1 MIVDITYIKNVLEV
15 DIEESQIQ
23 YLLHHFFDEICTK
36 INVVTTLEEQEIS
49 DLALSTTYETPMLGY
64 NDTSL
69 FQDTIIYGI
78 ACHLNGINIPTISL
92 PQVLYNEYI
101 DKIDLSTL
109 SIDDNTQ
116 QYILTFCDLYKY
128 CIQELNIFLNDES
141 QVGYLRQL
149 LNLDSNIVSD
159 NEIEFLINHYTQY
172 LQDIIP
178 DVDPESAHFKQALY
192 LSVACHIFRTNPQAI
207 VSPTE
212 YRVDETSETFNLAF
226 DKEGNTWCDLADAA
240 LADLKKKTYKNY
252 GVKVFDRPGA
262 RTKYNAWGP
271 T

>member
-15 DIEESQIQ
+15 DIEDSQMQ

-36 INVVTTLEEQEIS
+36 INVITTLEEQEIS
-49 DLALSTTYETPMLGY
+49 DIALITTHETPMLGY

-78 ACHLNGINIPTISL
+78 ACHLNGINVQTVDI
-92 PQVLYNEYI
+92 PQVLYSEYI
-101 DKIDLSTL
+101 DKIDISTL
-109 SIDDNTQ
+109 SFEND
-116 QYILTFCDLYKY
+116 QYILTFCDLYNY
-128 CIQELNIFLNDES
+128 CINELNIFLNDES

-149 LNLDSNIVSD
+149 LNLQPDIVSD
-159 NEIEFLINHYTQY
+159 REIEFLIDHYTQY
-172 LQDIIP
+172 FKDIMP
-178 DVDPESAHFKQALY
+178 NVDPESPYFKQALY

-207 VSPTE
+207 ISPTE
-212 YRVDETSETFNLAF
+212 YRVDETSEVFNLAF

-252 GVKVFDRPGA
+252 GVKTFDRAGA
-262 RTKYNAWGP
+262 RTKYHAWGP
-271 T
+271 E

>member
-15 DIEESQIQ
+15 SIDDSQMQ
-23 YLLHHFFDEICTK
+23 YLLHHFFDDICRK
-36 INVVTTLEEQEIS
+36 INVQTTLEEQEIS
-49 DLALSTTYETPMLGY
+49 DIALSTTYETPMLGY

-78 ACHLNGINIPTISL
+78 ACHLEKTNILTISL

-101 DKIDLSTL
+101 EKIDLSTL
-109 SIDDNTQ
+109 SIDND
-116 QYILTFCDLYKY
+116 QYILTFCDLYTY
-128 CIQELNIFLNDES
+128 CVEELKIFLNDES

-149 LNLDSNIVSD
+149 LNLQLDIVSD
-159 NEIEFLINHYTQY
+159 REIEFLIGHYTQY
-172 LQDIIP
+172 FKDIMP
-178 DVDPESAHFKQALY
+178 NVDEDSAYFKQALY
-192 LSVACHIFRTNPQAI
+192 LSIACHIFRTNPQAI
-207 VSPTE
+207 ISPTE
-212 YRVDETSETFNLAF
+212 YRVDETSEVFNLAF

-262 RTKYNAWGP
+262 RTKYHAWGP
-271 T
+271 E